1 MTTENL
7 PEAPEKVTALEVYQ
21 TENGLDPWI
30 AKIRKEVESFVPD
43 VTTKKGRDAIA
54 SIAYKVAKS
63 KTALDNLGK
72 ELVSELKELPK
83 KIDAERARVRNE
95 LDALRDKVRKPLTDW
110 ELEEVARVD
119 SHKTNIEGIK
129 RATHDLDELESSV
142 IKSRIEFIESIITDA
157 VNFEEFELEATH
169 AKENTLKQLKQSLL
183 KREQYELEQAEL
195 AKLRAEAAAREQAEK
210 EATLVKLAEERA
222 KKEAEEKARKELE
235 AVELA
240 AKAERDAAEKRELEL
255 RLKSEPVFWFCGGI

>member
-7 PEAPEKVTALEVYQ
+7 PEVPEKKTALEVYK

-83 KIDAERARVRNE
+83 KGIYI
-95 LDALRDKVRKPLTDW
+95 LD
-110 ELEEVARVD
+110 
-119 SHKTNIEGIK
+119 
-129 RATHDLDELESSV
+129 
-142 IKSRIEFIESIITDA
+142 
-157 VNFEEFELEATH
+157 
-169 AKENTLKQLKQSLL
+169 
-183 KREQYELEQAEL
+183 
-195 AKLRAEAAAREQAEK
+195 
-210 EATLVKLAEERA
+210 
-222 KKEAEEKARKELE
+222 
-235 AVELA
+235 
-240 AKAERDAAEKRELEL
+240 
-255 RLKSEPVFWFCGGI
+255 